1 MTYENQPNYV
11 DETLGKKFTVS
22 AGNQQ
27 KNLIVMVPT
36 KCLTRENHLWN
47 LKPAKPKE
55 WLFVTVANPANYPFV
70 TPLTQSCSF
79 Q

>member
-11 DETLGKKFTVS
+11 NKTPGKKFTAP

-27 KNLIVMVPT
+27 RNLIVIDPT
-36 KCLTRENHLWN
+36 KCSTQENYLWN
-47 LKPAKPKE
+47 LKPVKPKE
-55 WLFVTVANPANYPFV
+55 WLFVTVVNRANYPFM
-70 TPLTQSCSF
+70 TTLTQNCSF